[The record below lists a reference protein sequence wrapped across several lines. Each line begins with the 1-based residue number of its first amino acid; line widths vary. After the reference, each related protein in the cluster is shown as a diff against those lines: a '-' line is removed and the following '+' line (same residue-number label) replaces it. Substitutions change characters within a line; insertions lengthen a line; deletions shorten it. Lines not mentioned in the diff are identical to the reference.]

1 MFHLIALLLLQTKSK
16 IMQHNLKNLLFLTCL
31 SFLMICINVSCKKET
46 KSRMPQQYTIEQLYN
61 NVDIYGA
68 DFNQD
73 ETKILIGTN
82 KSGIYNV
89 GEMTIS
95 DTSLSMLTNSTN
107 DAFYAEK
114 YVVGTDQFIYSA
126 DKGGDENSHLYVKSV
141 NDTTVKDITPWP
153 NSANTFLGWS
163 NDKKSIY
170 ISSNKRDVKYFDLMK
185 IEVGSWTPTMIY
197 QNDEGYEVSL
207 ISASERYVSLSKSVT
222 TDKNEL
228 YMYDTTSKTN
238 KKISNDSESTWYSMA
253 FEKNDS
259 IFYFST
265 NDGGEFSYLVKYN
278 INSGAQEKVY
288 EDKWD
293 VVNMSLSENEKYR
306 TVFINEDGKN
316 KILLF
321 DHATGKQVKFPEI
334 ADGDVLGVNISRSE
348 QNMLLSIGSSTSPR
362 NLYLYN
368 IAANELKKLTN
379 SLNPAINED
388 DLVKAEVVRFKS
400 FDGMEIPAIYY
411 KPLQADK
418 NNKAGALVWVHG
430 GPGGQSRVGFSNSIQ
445 YLVNHGYAV
454 LAVNNRGSSGYGKSF
469 YKMDNKDHSNG
480 DLKDCIYGKKWLQ
493 QQEYIDSSA
502 IGIYGGSYGGCMVLG
517 ALAFHPDEFKVGVN
531 LFGVANWLRTLKSI
545 PPYWESFRKALYD
558 EMGDP
563 YTQDSV
569 RLRSISPL
577 FNYEKINKPLLV
589 FQGSNDVRVLKVE
602 SDEIVA
608 GVKKNGVPVEYV
620 LYPDEGH
627 GFNKKENQM
636 TTSIKT
642 LEFLDKYLKPKKEL
656 KD

>member
-95 DTSLSMLTNSTN
+95 DTSLSMLTNSIN

-141 NDTTVKDITPWP
+141 NDTIVKDITPWP

-170 ISSNKRDVKYFDLMK
+170 VSSNKRDVKYFDLMK

-306 TVFINEDGKN
+306 SVFINEDGKN

-368 IAANELKKLTN
+368 ITNNELKKLTN